1 MASTTQDLIRQAAI
15 RYGVDPALALAVA
28 QQESGF
34 DQSARGSAGE
44 VGVFQ
49 LMPATAS
56 DLGVNPYDLS
66 QNVDGGVRYLAHQL
80 ATFGDTQ
87 TALVA
92 YNAGPGNVNRGTIP
106 ERAWDYA
113 VSVLNK
119 LGTYAGMEEQPADK
133 TYGEGYSL
141 ASMVPSF
148 EASGWLVLAGI
159 GAAAL
164 LVLLRRD

>member
-1 MASTTQDLIRQAAI
+1 V

-28 QQESGF
+28 QQGSGF
-34 DQSARGSAGE
+34 DQSARGNAGE

-66 QNVDGGVRYLAHQL
+66 QNVDGGVLYLARQL

-87 TALVA
+87 TALAA
-92 YNAGPGNVNRGTIP
+92 YNAGPGNVSRGTIP

-119 LGTYAGMEEQPADK
+119 LGAYTGMEEQPVAGAS
-133 TYGEGYSL
+133 GEEYSL

-148 EASGWLVLAGI
+148 ETSGWLILAGV
-159 GAAAL
+159 GAVTL
-164 LVLLRRD
+164 LVLLRRN